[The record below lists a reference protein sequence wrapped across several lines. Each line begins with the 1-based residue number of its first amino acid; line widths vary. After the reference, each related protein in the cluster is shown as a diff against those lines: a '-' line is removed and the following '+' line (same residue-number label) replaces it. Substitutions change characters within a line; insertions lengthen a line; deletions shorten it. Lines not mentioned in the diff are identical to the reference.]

1 MKPRYLVLA
10 AVLLLPTSLSAR
22 EWTDV
27 SGRLHSQAEY
37 VDHDATR
44 VWVRNAAGKVLV
56 ADRERLSAVD
66 RKYVADLERVGQG
79 DAGQTSFTTLALRKS
94 KASASASHSPR
105 KSITNHTLAR
115 LTGWHCDGGHCHI
128 DGGHPHV
135 PHHPCPVPED
145 KGKRIMKGCYST
157 FHLVDVWYPNQP
169 EYDGTGAYKFVDAQG
184 CCHQYLELLKVSKQ
198 PSTNFDLYFKVV
210 DSTPALTVTD
220 WYFQRIM
227 AAPNSYHVFY
237 SADGGATYVYY
248 DTAHAHK
255 AE

>member
-1 MKPRYLVLA
+1 MKALFLIA
-10 AVLLLPTSLSAR
+10 AVLLLPTVLHAR
-22 EWTDV
+22 EWTDA
-27 SGRLHSQAEY
+27 SGRLRREAEY

-44 VWVRNAAGKVLV
+44 VWVRNEAGRVLV
-56 ADRERLSAVD
+56 VDRARLSAAD
-66 RKYVADLERVGQG
+66 RMYVADLERHVKR
-79 DAGQTSFTTLALRKS
+79 DARPAALTTLAVRKS
-94 KASASASHSPR
+94 RTSASASHLPT
-105 KSITNHTLAR
+105 KSMTDQSVAR
-115 LTGWHCDGGHCHI
+115 LTGWHCHGGHCHI

-184 CCHQYLELLKVSKQ
+184 CCHQYLELLTVSKQ
-198 PSTNFDLYFKVV
+198 PSTNFDLYFRVV

-220 WYFQRIM
+220 WYFQRIT
-227 AAPNSYHVFY
+227 AAPNWYHVFY
-237 SADGGATYVYY
+237 SADGGKTYVYY
-248 DTAHAHK
+248 DTARAHK